1 MSELGWKF
9 SVTFKIPACAQHPKF
24 LRFPTVSLL
33 QDFLSHP
40 GVLCGNSTTKY
51 KIPGNFN
58 NLQCRAMAITEDV
71 FYIKKY
77 PHISYT
83 INLGLMLIRAS
94 NAHMILSGNYG

>member
-1 MSELGWKF
+1 MCSAQLLFEYMMSELGWKF
-9 SVTFKIPACAQHPKF
+9 SVTFKIPACAQHPKC
-24 LRFPTVSLL
+24 LLFPTVSLL

-71 FYIKKY
+71 FYIKKVSPY
-77 PHISYT
+77 FLH
-83 INLGLMLIRAS
+83 N
-94 NAHMILSGNYG
+94 